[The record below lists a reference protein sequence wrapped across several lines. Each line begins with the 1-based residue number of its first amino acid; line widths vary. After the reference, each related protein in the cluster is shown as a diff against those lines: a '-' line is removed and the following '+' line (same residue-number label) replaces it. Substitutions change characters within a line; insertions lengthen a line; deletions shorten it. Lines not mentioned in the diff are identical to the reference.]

1 MNNNKKSLAYL
12 MIIKLKNDEV
22 TIKVRGCT
30 NGRKQRNWLSK
41 EDTLLPTVSTKR
53 LMLSCII
60 DPMEG
65 RDVATS
71 DIYRAFLQTD
81 YEKGYIQIKME
92 GPIDTLLEDIDPG
105 YYNNF
110 TYIDNRGNKCMYAK
124 AKKAIYGTLEAS
136 LIF

>member
-1 MNNNKKSLAYL
+1 

-41 EDTLLPTVSTKR
+41 EDTLSPTMSTKR
-53 LMLSCII
+53 LVLSCII
-60 DPMEG
+60 DEMEG

-92 GPIDTLLEDIDPG
+92 GTIDTLIEDIDPG

-110 TYIDNRGNKCMYAK
+110 IYIDSRGNKRMYAES
-124 AKKAIYGTLEAS
+124 KKDIYGTLEAS
-136 LIF
+136 FIF